1 MKTRPSRA
9 FTLIELLVVIA
20 IIAILAALLLPALSR
35 AKEAGRRAKCISN
48 QRQLQIAW
56 QMFVEDN
63 EERLPLCHRVA
74 GTELTWCEGNVQVDT
89 TITGLTNGTLYPYVN
104 SLGVYVCPTD
114 RSAAVGGGGPKP
126 RSYSCNDWL
135 NGNPSGIAAE
145 RYPQLVT
152 PPPAEVFVFLDENEL
167 SIDNAFLGVSPP
179 GVSNWYNL
187 PASRHNRG
195 CVLSFADGHVDY
207 WKWKGNSVLE
217 FTSYWQPAPVGD
229 PDLMRVQNAIPR
241 VTP

>member
-1 MKTRPSRA
+1 MKTQPSRA

-56 QMFVEDN
+56 QMFVDDN
-63 EERLPLCHRVA
+63 EERLPLCHQVA

-89 TITGLTNGTLYPYVN
+89 TIMGLTNGTLYPYVN
-104 SLGVYVCPTD
+104 
-114 RSAAVGGGGPKP
+114 
-126 RSYSCNDWL
+126 W
-135 NGNPSGIAAE
+135 NPSGIAAE

-152 PPPAEVFVFLDENEL
+152 PPPAEVFVFLDENEQ

-195 CVLSFADGHVDY
+195 CVLSFADGHVEY

-229 PDLMRVQNAIPR
+229 PDLTRIQNAIPR